1 MRYVVTAV
9 VIILILLVL
18 HLLFSSRDT
27 SIVERKQEG
36 PERTERTPPL
46 KHPEVEPSEP
56 VRHQA
61 NLKVTPAPDDRFDPS
76 EYASIAGRVVDE
88 GDDGIPD
95 ARVSAT
101 IKGQNIAS
109 TLTDEEGLFELTFLP
124 EGTYT
129 ITAKKKGY
137 ADAVL
142 TRLSLKT
149 KERLERVILRM
160 AKGGVVKGKVLDDAG
175 EAIPNANVVV
185 YPFERIEGV
194 RAKGT
199 RTDKNGDFRIEDLF
213 PALYRINATH
223 PDFLRQ
229 KPEVV
234 RVTAAAETEIN
245 IVLAR
250 GGTVEGVVIN
260 TEEEPVKG
268 ANIYIMKPSGT
279 LHLGRFIKTDE
290 EGRFVIRGLPP
301 GVLNLKVTAKDYQTK
316 VVRDISVVAGETN
329 ENVRIVLSKGLCLE
343 GVVVDENGLPIKG
356 ARVSA
361 STKTGILAPQNTDKN
376 GHFSLSGLS
385 INDTVSL
392 LVRAS
397 GYIEEVR
404 RNITL
409 PAEPLKIVLRHG
421 AVLTGRLT
429 SRDELPKNFLVLCFR
444 IDENGKRH
452 LEEQKFITNSKEHTF
467 TIRELP
473 PAVYEIE
480 VSARGYIRTEPV
492 EVDLRSGSGDVTIF
506 IEKRR

>member
-1 MRYVVTAV
+1 MRYVVIAV
-9 VIILILLVL
+9 VVILVLFVL
-18 HLLFSSRDT
+18 HLLFGPRDT
-27 SIVERKQEG
+27 NIVERKKEG
-36 PERTERTPPL
+36 PERVERTPPL
-46 KHPEVEPSEP
+46 KYPEVEPSKPTGERP
-56 VRHQA
+56 D
-61 NLKVTPAPDDRFDPS
+61 LKVTPAPNDRFDPS

-88 GDDGIPD
+88 GDDGILE

-101 IKGQNIAS
+101 LRGRNIAS
-109 TLTDEEGLFELTFLP
+109 TLTDEEGVFELAFLP

-129 ITAKKKGY
+129 ITAKKEGY
-137 ADAVL
+137 ADAVI

-149 KERLERVILRM
+149 KERLERLVLRM
-160 AKGGVVKGKVLDDAG
+160 VKGGVVKGKVLDDAG

-185 YPFERIEGV
+185 YPFERMEGV
-194 RAKGT
+194 RAKNT
-199 RTDKNGDFRIEDLF
+199 RTDKNGDFRIDDLF

-234 RVTAAAETEIN
+234 RVTSAAETEIN

-250 GGTVEGVVIN
+250 GGTVAGVVVN
-260 TEEEPVKG
+260 TDDEPIKG
-268 ANIYIMKPSGT
+268 ANIYIMQPSGM
-279 LHLGRFIKTDE
+279 LHLGRSIKTDE
-290 EGRFVIRGLPP
+290 EGKFVIRGLPP
-301 GVLNLKVTAKDYQTK
+301 GTVNLKVTAKDYRTK
-316 VVRDISVVAGETN
+316 IIRDITVVAGETN

-343 GVVVDENGLPIKG
+343 GVVVDENGFPIEG

-361 STKTGILAPQNTDKN
+361 STKTGILSPQKTDKD
-376 GHFSLSGLS
+376 GRFSLSGLS
-385 INDTVSL
+385 ANDTVSI
-392 LVRAS
+392 LVKAR

-409 PAEPLKIVLRHG
+409 PAPPLRIVLRHG

-429 SRDELPKNFLVLCFR
+429 SRDELPQNFLVLCFR